1 MRARGGCPAGVPCF
15 IVTSLPD
22 AQAAARLYCDLF
34 GWTAEEQMPADAPAT
49 TSRRSSTAANVAG
62 ISSQPSGAP
71 ANAVWST
78 YIAVDDADDAAD
90 GSAPPAAACCPRRS
104 TSSTRDG
111 WPSAPIRKARFSL
124 WQAGR
129 HTGAHVVNAQGS
141 CNWSDLHTRGVGA
154 APHWAV
160 TFAVDGTDATADRAA
175 ALGAPILAAP
185 CEAGP
190 TRIATLRDPQ
200 GATFSISTYT
210 PRG

>member
-90 GSAPPAAACCPRRS
+90 GVRAAGGSVLSAPF
-104 TSSTRDG
+104 DV
-111 WPSAPIRKARFSL
+111 FD
-124 WQAGR
+124 AGR
-129 HTGAHVVNAQGS
+129 M
-141 CNWSDLHTRGVGA
+141 
-154 APHWAV
+154 AV
-160 TFAVDGTDATADRAA
+160 CA
-175 ALGAPILAAP
+175 
-185 CEAGP
+185 
-190 TRIATLRDPQ
+190 DPQ
-200 GATFSISTYT
+200 GAVLAVAGG
-210 PRG
+210 PAHRRARRQRAGVV